1 MVGTWLLVITYSPL
15 EEIAVGA
22 LLESHTAD
30 VELGLEALPHSSL
43 LSGILVLGAQIVLDT
58 AVVVGIRVLASPP
71 SLLKELSHDTLAPLD
86 SAVIDVDVGLKALL
100 LFSSFSGLVT
110 LGTQRV
116 LDASVVVDIRVL
128 KSPLSLLEVPFG
140 TPVALDSAVVDVKT
154 DVLQLSLHIS
164 ELLRMEL
171 LGLVLDLLAWLVKL
185 DIKLPVETMQ
195 LLLVHSKVVS
205 VVLDLVVFGYDGFGP
220 ELTVLDVRYKS
231 DEEEFDRV
239 VVLEKELGV
248 VLATT
253 ELTKKDVDTVE
264 PLLELLL
271 T

>member
-1 MVGTWLLVITYSPL
+1 M
-15 EEIAVGA
+15 
-22 LLESHTAD
+22 
-30 VELGLEALPHSSL
+30 
-43 LSGILVLGAQIVLDT
+43 
-58 AVVVGIRVLASPP
+58 
-71 SLLKELSHDTLAPLD
+71 
-86 SAVIDVDVGLKALL
+86 
-100 LFSSFSGLVT
+100 
-110 LGTQRV
+110 

-140 TPVALDSAVVDVKT
+140 TPVALDSAIVDVKK

-171 LGLVLDLLAWLVKL
+171 LGLVLVLLAWLVKL

-195 LLLVHSKVVS
+195 LLLVHFKVVS
-205 VVLDLVVFGYDGFGP
+205 VVLDLVAFGYDGFGP

-231 DEEEFDRV
+231 DEEEFVRV
-239 VVLEKELGV
+239 IVLEKELDV

-271 T
+271 I